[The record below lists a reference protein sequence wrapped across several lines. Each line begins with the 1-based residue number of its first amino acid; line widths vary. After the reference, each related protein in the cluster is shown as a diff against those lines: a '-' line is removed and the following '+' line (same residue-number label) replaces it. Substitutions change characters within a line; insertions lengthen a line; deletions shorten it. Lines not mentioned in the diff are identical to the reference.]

1 MRIGRTGLE
10 PLPILPTMKK
20 HNQKDLTQVKGGY
33 VGAGSTF
40 ERVGSFLF
48 MNITKPKPIPADICN
63 RCLEELENQ
72 IIQLEVKKQN
82 CTIKEHLPVYK
93 YEMHK
98 LGLQQL
104 YYTECKRLFMKG
116 QMQ

>member
-1 MRIGRTGLE
+1 
-10 PLPILPTMKK
+10 MKK
-20 HNQKDLTQVKGGY
+20 DFNSTPLTSTMRLRSGRVQHRNVGG
-33 VGAGSTF
+33 V
-40 ERVGSFLF
+40 LF
-48 MNITKPKPIPADICN
+48 MNIYKPKPIPSDICD

-82 CTIKEHLPVYK
+82 CTIKEHLTVYK

-98 LGLQQL
+98 FGLQQL

-116 QMQ
+116 KNNG

>member
-1 MRIGRTGLE
+1 MRKDLINTHASKRSANLE
-10 PLPILPTMKK
+10 P
-20 HNQKDLTQVKGGY
+20 
-33 VGAGSTF
+33 GSTF
-40 ERVGSFLF
+40 ESVGVFF

-72 IIQLEVKKQN
+72 IIQLEVKKQK

-98 LGLQQL
+98 LGLHQL

-116 QMQ
+116 KMQ

>member
-1 MRIGRTGLE
+1 MR
-10 PLPILPTMKK
+10 K

-33 VGAGSTF
+33 LPAGSTF
-40 ERVGSFLF
+40 ERVGSFVF

-72 IIQLEVKKQN
+72 IIQLEFEKQA
-82 CTIKEHLPVYK
+82 CTDKDLLPVFKYK
-93 YEMHK
+93 MHK

>member
-1 MRIGRTGLE
+1 
-10 PLPILPTMKK
+10 MKK

-33 VGAGSTF
+33 LPAGSTF

-63 RCLEELENQ
+63 RCLEELETG

-82 CTIKEHLPVYK
+82 CTIKERLPVYN

-98 LGLQQL
+98 LSMQQL
-104 YYTECKRLFMKG
+104 YYTECKRLFEKG
-116 QMQ
+116 INK

>member
-1 MRIGRTGLE
+1 MT
-10 PLPILPTMKK
+10 TNK
-20 HNQKDLTQVKGGY
+20 QKDLTQVKGGY
-33 VGAGSTF
+33 VGAGLNLES
-40 ERVGSFLF
+40 VGSFVF

-72 IIQLEVKKQN
+72 IIQLEFEKQA
-82 CTIKEHLPVYK
+82 CTDKDLLPVYK

-104 YYTECKRLFMKG
+104 YYTECKRLFMRG
-116 QMQ
+116 QSNG

>member
-1 MRIGRTGLE
+1 
-10 PLPILPTMKK
+10 MKT
-20 HNQKDLTQVKGGY
+20 HNLKDLTRVKGGCHLP
-33 VGAGSTF
+33 AGFNLES
-40 ERVGSFLF
+40 VGSFVF

-82 CTIKEHLPVYK
+82 CTIKEYLPVYK
-93 YEMHK
+93 YQMHK

-116 QMQ
+116 HGNG

>member
-1 MRIGRTGLE
+1 MRIGYTGLE

-40 ERVGSFLF
+40 ERVGSFVF

-72 IIQLEVKKQN
+72 IIQLEVEKQA
-82 CTIKEHLPVYK
+82 CTDKDLLPVFN
-93 YEMHK
+93 YEMRK
-98 LGLQQL
+98 LALQEV
-104 YYTECKRLFMKG
+104 YYKECKRLFEKG

>member
-1 MRIGRTGLE
+1 LRIGYTGLE

-40 ERVGSFLF
+40 ERVGSFVF

-72 IIQLEVKKQN
+72 IIQLEVEKQA
-82 CTIKEHLPVYK
+82 CTDKDLLPVFN
-93 YEMHK
+93 YEMRK
-98 LGLQQL
+98 LALQEV
-104 YYTECKRLFMKG
+104 YYKECKRLFEKG

>member
-1 MRIGRTGLE
+1 MT
-10 PLPILPTMKK
+10 K
-20 HNQKDLTQVKGGY
+20 HNQKDLTQVKGGSLP
-33 VGAGSTF
+33 AGSTF
-40 ERVGSFLF
+40 ESVGSFVF
-48 MNITKPKPIPADICN
+48 MNITKPKPIPTDICN

-72 IIQLEVKKQN
+72 IIQLELKKQN

-116 QMQ
+116 QING

>member
-1 MRIGRTGLE
+1 MT
-10 PLPILPTMKK
+10 TNK
-20 HNQKDLTQVKGGY
+20 QKDLTQVKGGLLP
-33 VGAGSTF
+33 AGLNLES
-40 ERVGSFLF
+40 VGSFVF
-48 MNITKPKPIPADICN
+48 MNITKPKPIPTDICN

-93 YEMHK
+93 YDMHK
-98 LGLQQL
+98 LALQQL
-104 YYTECKRLFMKG
+104 YYRQCNRLFEKG

>member
-1 MRIGRTGLE
+1 MRIGTTGIE
-10 PLPILPTMKK
+10 PPAEIKSMTNDFNSTPLTSTMRPRSGRVQ
-20 HNQKDLTQVKGGY
+20 HRNVGG
-33 VGAGSTF
+33 V
-40 ERVGSFLF
+40 LF

-82 CTIKEHLPVYK
+82 CTIKEHLPAYK
-93 YEMHK
+93 YETHK
-98 LGLQQL
+98 LALQQL

-116 QMQ
+116 QQQ

>member
-1 MRIGRTGLE
+1 MMRLSSGRVE
-10 PLPILPTMKK
+10 
-20 HNQKDLTQVKGGY
+20 HQNVGG
-33 VGAGSTF
+33 V
-40 ERVGSFLF
+40 LF

-82 CTIKEHLPVYK
+82 CTIKEHLLVYK

-116 QMQ
+116 QNNG

>member
-1 MRIGRTGLE
+1 MT
-10 PLPILPTMKK
+10 TNK
-20 HNQKDLTQVKGGY
+20 QKDLTQVKGGY
-33 VGAGSTF
+33 VGAGLNLES
-40 ERVGSFLF
+40 VGSFVF
-48 MNITKPKPIPADICN
+48 MNITKPKPIPSDICD
-63 RCLEELENQ
+63 RCLEELENK

-93 YEMHK
+93 YEIYK

-116 QMQ
+116 QNNG

>member
-1 MRIGRTGLE
+1 MTNDFNSTPLTSTMRLRSGRVE
-10 PLPILPTMKK
+10 
-20 HNQKDLTQVKGGY
+20 HRNVGG
-33 VGAGSTF
+33 V
-40 ERVGSFLF
+40 LF
-48 MNITKPKPIPADICN
+48 MNITKPKPIPTDICN

-72 IIQLEVKKQN
+72 IIQLEIKKQN

-116 QMQ
+116 QSNG

>member
-1 MRIGRTGLE
+1 MTNDFNSTPPTSMMRLSSGRVE
-10 PLPILPTMKK
+10 
-20 HNQKDLTQVKGGY
+20 HQNVGG
-33 VGAGSTF
+33 V
-40 ERVGSFLF
+40 LF

-82 CTIKEHLPVYK
+82 CTIKEHLPVYN

-98 LGLQQL
+98 IGLQQL

-116 QMQ
+116 QQK

>member
-1 MRIGRTGLE
+1 MT
-10 PLPILPTMKK
+10 TNK
-20 HNQKDLTQVKGGY
+20 QKDLTQVKGGLLP
-33 VGAGSTF
+33 AGLNLES
-40 ERVGSFLF
+40 VGSFVF

-63 RCLEELENQ
+63 RCLEELEKQ

-98 LGLQQL
+98 LSMQQL

>member
-1 MRIGRTGLE
+1 MT
-10 PLPILPTMKK
+10 K
-20 HNQKDLTQVKGGY
+20 HNQKDLTQVKGGLLP
-33 VGAGSTF
+33 AGSTF
-40 ERVGSFLF
+40 ESVGSFVF

-116 QMQ
+116 QNNG

>member
-1 MRIGRTGLE
+1 MT
-10 PLPILPTMKK
+10 K

-33 VGAGSTF
+33 LPAGFNLES
-40 ERVGSFLF
+40 VGSFVF

-72 IIQLEVKKQN
+72 IIQLEFEKQA
-82 CTIKEHLPVYK
+82 CTDKEHLPVYN

-116 QMQ
+116 QNNG

>member
-1 MRIGRTGLE
+1 MT
-10 PLPILPTMKK
+10 TNK
-20 HNQKDLTQVKGGY
+20 QKDLTQVKGGY
-33 VGAGSTF
+33 VGAGLNLES
-40 ERVGSFLF
+40 VGSFVF

-72 IIQLEVKKQN
+72 IIQLEFEKQA
-82 CTIKEHLPVYK
+82 CTDKDLLPVYN

-116 QMQ
+116 QQQ